1 MRLLKNAAAL
11 ICAAAFYIGIS
22 ANAYALESGGIGEVT
37 KCYELTTSYDTDNYS
52 KITISKNEIKVEGK
66 YLFDEVDSVFFSA
79 GESVTLELE
88 SKENGEFFAHA
99 FLDEAKPQKDKDEG
113 QVYIKFTS
121 GSIIDYLAK
130 YDNGWYFPDNGGKDG
145 FAHVLDN
152 IYDTSSAAWAYYL
165 CNEPDEKTVRETL
178 DEIRSLSD
186 EITEGLASDRE
197 KAFAI
202 ADWVSE
208 NIYYD
213 LDARNNSVTLSTV
226 CLSNVLKEHK
236 TVCSGFTNLYCAL
249 LEAQGIR
256 AVNIKGSVAANG
268 ITYDQLSSSPQNHEW
283 SAVLLDGRWTFID
296 VVWDTG
302 NIFISGEYSKGD
314 VTVQYRDITPLALS
328 FDHRADRAEQ
338 RYYFRA
344 MEYFEQSESDREE
357 FSFEDLSRHEAPK
370 NDYIVSFYAIAI
382 IVVVAAALIAILKIK
397 EKRKTK

>member
-1 MRLLKNAAAL
+1 MMRSLKNAAAL
-11 ICAAAFYIGIS
+11 ICAAAFCIGIS
-22 ANAYALESGGIGEVT
+22 GSACALENGGIGEVT

-52 KITISKNEIKVEGK
+52 KITISENEIEVEGK
-66 YLFDEVDSVFFSA
+66 YLFDDIDSVSFSA
-79 GESVTLELE
+79 GASLSLELE

-99 FLDEAKPQKDKDEG
+99 FLDKLERRRDEG
-113 QVYIKFTS
+113 KVYIRFAS
-121 GSIIDYLAK
+121 GSTINYLAK

-145 FAHVLDN
+145 FSYVLDN

-165 CNEPDEKTVRETL
+165 CDEPDEKTVRETL

-213 LDARNNSVTLSTV
+213 MDARNNSVTISTV
-226 CLSNVLKEHK
+226 CLANVLKERK
-236 TVCSGFTNLYCAL
+236 TVCSGFANLCCAL
-249 LEAQGIR
+249 MEAQGIR
-256 AVNIKGSVAANG
+256 AVNIKGSVTANG
-268 ITYDQLSSSPQNHEW
+268 ITYEQLASSPQNHEW
-283 SAVLLDGRWTFID
+283 SAALLDGRWVFID

-302 NIFISGEYSKGD
+302 NVFTNGEYRKGD
-314 VTVQYRDITPLALS
+314 VQVQYRDITPLALS

-344 MEYFEQSESDREE
+344 TEYFEQSESDREE
-357 FSFEDLSRHEAPK
+357 FSFENLLQ
-370 NDYIVSFYAIAI
+370 NDAAMNPYIVSFYAIAI